1 MNKLSELINL
11 AYQDAK
17 NFRDKLKLD
26 NYCADQLLKI
36 IDKLQITEN
45 VCIKLIRT
53 PFKNIDLSGF
63 IGYKK
68 GTFII
73 VTNTNHK
80 LGSERFTIAHEI
92 YHLLSN
98 RTKIK
103 EESIIEELEKYSN
116 DEDTQEIMANAFA
129 AELLMPEEILS
140 EDVNILTKGKNSID
154 ESIIVELQQ
163 KYGVSYVAITKRLNE
178 IGVITKEE
186 YNSLET
192 FEEKSDE
199 LEELTKNLGYTNELN
214 IPSKS
219 TYLGQNDLQNIR
231 INYRNGDIDYDDL
244 VRIFSYLGCEPD
256 KFGYYRKQDI
266 SDDALEFMKALS
278 E

>member
-17 NFRDKLKLD
+17 NFRDKLNLD
-26 NYCADQLLKI
+26 NYCAGQLLKI
-36 IDKLQITEN
+36 IDRLQITEN

-68 GTFII
+68 GAFII

-98 RTKIK
+98 RTKII
-103 EESIIEELEKYSN
+103 EESIIEELEKCSD

-140 EDVNILTKGKNSID
+140 EDVNILTKGKNNID

-163 KYGVSYVAITKRLNE
+163 KYGVSYVAMTKRLNE
-178 IGVITKEE
+178 IGLITKEQC
-186 YNSLET
+186 NSFEI

-214 IPSKS
+214 IPSRS

-231 INYRNGDIDYDDL
+231 VNYKNGDIDYDDL
-244 VRIFSYLGCEPD
+244 VRIFSYLGCEPE
-256 KFGYYRKQDI
+256 KFGYYRKKDI

>member
-17 NFRDKLKLD
+17 NFRDKLNLD
-26 NYCADQLLKI
+26 NYCAGQLLKI
-36 IDKLQITEN
+36 IDRLQITEN

-68 GTFII
+68 GAFII

-103 EESIIEELEKYSN
+103 EESIIEELEKCSD

-140 EDVNILTKGKNSID
+140 EDVNILTKGKNNID

-163 KYGVSYVAITKRLNE
+163 KYGVSYVAMTKRLNE
-178 IGVITKEE
+178 IGLITKEQC
-186 YNSLET
+186 NSFEI

-214 IPSKS
+214 IPSRS

-231 INYRNGDIDYDDL
+231 VNYKNGDIDYDDL
-244 VRIFSYLGCEPD
+244 VRIFSYLGCEPE